1 MPAPKSIRPRS
12 VISACTVSPRNLRT
26 APKAAVQAASRLHE
40 RGDLEWHLCGCSV
53 AAAVV
58 SCTTVA
64 LSKRS
69 TTQISRRRRLSL
81 PTIMHKQTNGML
93 VMRESAILADRAATS
108 EDAVVSLPTMEQL
121 HQPLAEWYALMDP
134 LRDGRLWEDLIKE
147 AWFSLR
153 FGVVSAAFDFLDSVQ
168 GVGASTQWA
177 TELNGAF
184 HPVSSPV
191 RETSLTVKSGSLP
204 LDVSGAF
211 LRVGPNPAIWPPKK
225 RTHVFDGDGMVHT
238 VRISGG
244 KAVYSCAFMET
255 ERWKFE
261 QQLGA
266 EWFLR
271 IGELQGLSGLAKM
284 VLCTLTENKLT
295 GLRVFEMSTANTAIA
310 LTPEGKLWAL
320 NEAGLPFRFQLDEVG
335 CPTSIGFDTL
345 EGTLKGNM
353 SAHPKFDKRTGE
365 TFFHASSAASES
377 PFCVCRIID
386 GVLTDRVELPMH
398 AGFHHDLFITEKYVV
413 VVDGSMRFEP
423 SAILDGEPLWMFEP
437 KRKLRFGLWPR
448 TSGKMS
454 ADDFVWIDSTE
465 AAEIVHTMHAYDDDD
480 GKVVLWAPVGREL
493 QGSRSVILGDCG
505 PCQMHRIVI
514 DVAAS
519 SVDIHS
525 VPGSQLRTEFPRIRD
540 DRAGHRVRYGYS
552 ALQGAGDC
560 EFNLVGIA
568 KWDFE
573 IGGLAETIHFPE
585 GVVGGEPIFVPSATP
600 QPCDG
605 DDAGYIGMFLWDSRN
620 CESTFVLYDA
630 RTMAAE
636 PVVEMHVPRRVPMGF
651 HALWVSEDEL

>member
-1 MPAPKSIRPRS
+1 MP
-12 VISACTVSPRNLRT
+12 L
-26 APKAAVQAASRLHE
+26 ASRLYDQ
-40 RGDLEWHLCGCSV
+40 GDSDKDFCGSIAA

-58 SCTTVA
+58 ASCITATGMQS
-64 LSKRS
+64 SKKHS
-69 TTQISRRRRLSL
+69 SRRRKSSL
-81 PTIMHKQTNGML
+81 PTLIRHKQANGISI
-93 VMRESAILADRAATS
+93 VRESAVLADQLGAS
-108 EDAVVSLPTMEQL
+108 GEFVDLLPTVEHL
-121 HQPLAEWYALMDP
+121 HQPSAAPHAFPDP
-134 LRDGRLWEDLIKE
+134 LHGQPWEDLIKE
-147 AWFSLR
+147 AWFALR
-153 FGVVSAAFDFLDSVQ
+153 FSGVSAAFDWLDSFQDVD
-168 GVGASTQWA
+168 ASIQWA

-184 HPVSSPV
+184 RPVSPV
-191 RETSLTVKSGSLP
+191 RDAPLTVKSGRLP
-204 LDVSGAF
+204 IDLSGDF

>member
-1 MPAPKSIRPRS
+1 
-12 VISACTVSPRNLRT
+12 
-26 APKAAVQAASRLHE
+26 VQAASRLHE

-244 KAVYSCAFMET
+244 EVLYNCAFMET

-271 IGELQGLSGLAKM
+271 LGELHGASGLAKAL
-284 VLCTLTENKLT
+284 LCQLTGNKLT
-295 GLRVFEMSTANTAIA
+295 GLQPSEASTANTGLAC
-310 LTPEGKLWAL
+310 TPDGKLWAL
-320 NEAGLPFRFQLDEVG
+320 NECGLPFRFQLDEVG
-335 CPTSIGFDTL
+335 YPISLGFDTL
-345 EGTLKGNM
+345 QGTLKGNM
-353 SAHPKFDKRTGE
+353 SAHPKLDQRTGE
-365 TFFHASSAASES
+365 IFFHGPSAASEA
-377 PFCVCRIID
+377 PFFVGRCVD
-386 GVLTDRVELPMH
+386 GVLIDRVELPLTD
-398 AGFHHDLFITEKYVV
+398 GFHHDLFITEKYVV
-413 VVDGSMRFEP
+413 VVDGSLKFDP
-423 SAILDGEPLWMFEP
+423 SSILDGEPFWMFEP

-448 TSGKMS
+448 CSGKMS
-454 ADDFVWIDSTE
+454 ADAFIWIDAIE
-465 AAEIVHTMHAYDDDD
+465 AAEIVHTMHAYDDD

-493 QGSRSVILGDCG
+493 QGARGTVLGDIG

-514 DVAAS
+514 DVAAN
-519 SVDIHS
+519 SVDIQS
-525 VPGSQLRTEFPRIRD
+525 VPGSELRTEFPRIRD
-540 DRAGHRVRYGYS
+540 DRVGQRTRYGYS
-552 ALQGAGDC
+552 ALQGEGDC
-560 EFNLVGIA
+560 EFNFIGIA

-573 IGGLAETIHFPE
+573 TGQLSNSIYFPA
-585 GVVGGEPIFVPSATP
+585 GVVGGEPIFVPSTTP
-600 QPCDG
+600 QPCAG
-605 DDAGYIGMFLWDSRN
+605 DDAGYIGMFLWDSWKR
-620 CESTFVLYDA
+620 ESTFVLYDA
-630 RTMAAE
+630 QTMSAE
-636 PVVEMHVPRRVPMGF
+636 PVVEMHVPRRVPLGF
-651 HALWVSEDEL
+651 HALWIPEDALQRGSGAGVEVA